1 MGPQDESDAEPFA
14 AQAPAGESIPLAYLR
29 NRRQHVLINVAQVP
43 APMGLDSTTVLIHQ
57 RLIKPGLV
65 QRYGR
70 RVLMYVHNI
79 CTWLPIFL
87 VGRGV
92 DVCADDSAYRNPVTP
107 KPSTITPRLAALLV
121 TLKGSLKE
129 EP

>member
-1 MGPQDESDAEPFA
+1 MGPQDEPDAEPFA
-14 AQAPAGESIPLAYLR
+14 AQAPPRESIPHAYLR

-43 APMGLDSTTVLIHQ
+43 APMGLDNTTVLIHQ

-65 QRYGR
+65 QRYADVR
-70 RVLMYVHNI
+70 AQHLHVASHL
-79 CTWLPIFL
+79 L
-87 VGRGV
+87 VGRDV

-107 KPSTITPRLAALLV
+107 KPSTLIPLLAALLV